1 MICVT
6 QVLGESQAAEAAD
19 GWSTFANTQHLAD
32 HVVGYISQLTHA
44 NLAGQIAAAL
54 DERLFGELPKS
65 VIETIARHDVGW
77 AELDLSALEHVSEMH
92 PDSFLRASP
101 RCAIAAWEQSI
112 AAAERMSPLAFYLTG
127 KHFYLLAPRDGDAD
141 HQAFIEK
148 YEARLDS
155 EGASGY
161 SEYSEVDLH
170 RFVAALGFCDLIS
183 LHLCSG
189 SCRSVRIPLAHPA
202 DPMARN
208 ARQVTITA
216 TSTSVHLN
224 LSGAWRPGVIAIDG
238 WLTGRDHRL
247 TAKAFQWNLT

>member
-19 GWSTFANTQHLAD
+19 GWSTFADTQHSAND
-32 HVVGYISQLTHA
+32 AVGYISQLTHA

-65 VIETIARHDVGW
+65 VIEIIAQHDVGW
-77 AELDLSALEHVSEMH
+77 AELDLSALEHVSGTH

-101 RCAIAAWEQSI
+101 RCAIAAWERSI
-112 AAAERMSPLAFYLTG
+112 AAAEKTSPLAFYLTG
-127 KHFYLLAPRDGDAD
+127 KHFCLLAPRDGD
-141 HQAFIEK
+141 HQAFIGK

-161 SEYSEVDLH
+161 SEYSEVDLR
-170 RFVAALGFCDLIS
+170 RFVAALGFCDLLS

-202 DPMARN
+202 DPRARD
-208 ARQVTITA
+208 ARQVTIAT
-216 TSTSVHLN
+216 TSTSVHLDMR
-224 LSGAWRPGVIAIDG
+224 SAWRPGVIAIDG
-238 WLTGRDHRL
+238 WQTGRDHRL
-247 TAKAFQWNLT
+247 TAKAFQWSLT